1 MDNLKTALKSI
12 LSDSTLITYNKA
24 DNSLELNSGHARYVI
39 AQDNDITAMVSSRG
53 SLWFVE
59 TTEPVIVAEK
69 LSRYIMKGIE

>member
-1 MDNLKTALKSI
+1 MNDLKTALKSI

-24 DNSLELNSGHARYVI
+24 DNSLELNSGRAMYVI

-59 TTEPVIVAEK
+59 TTKPVIVAEK
-69 LSRYIMKGIE
+69 LSLYIMKGIE